1 MGWRA
6 EECWG
11 GKSETVQGLR
21 SMRPSAHE
29 GSLQLERTPSLR
41 ADAGVGQGTGLGKH
55 STGWIALDCRLFSF
69 SAINSLLQHGGSE
82 GKATRKVEEEVSGS
96 RGEARLV
103 ESELQR

>member
-6 EECWG
+6 EESWG

-41 ADAGVGQGTGLGKH
+41 ADAGVGQGTGLGRH
-55 STGWIALDCRLFSF
+55 STGWIAD
-69 SAINSLLQHGGSE
+69 SLVSLQSIACPSTGALKVKQPE
-82 GKATRKVEEEVSGS
+82 KWRRKFQEA
-96 RGEARLV
+96 GEKP
-103 ESELQR
+103 S